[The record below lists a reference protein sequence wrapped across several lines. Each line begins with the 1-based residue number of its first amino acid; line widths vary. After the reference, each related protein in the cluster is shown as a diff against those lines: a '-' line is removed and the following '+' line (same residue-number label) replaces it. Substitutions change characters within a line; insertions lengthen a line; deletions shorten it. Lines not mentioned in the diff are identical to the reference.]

1 MGFGDHPRSRVRGGV
16 PVSRSSAIA
25 VPVRSLF
32 SSETALLVVLTGYI
46 VVLGLWPLARLFVES
61 LLPDTSGE
69 VLGLLLGQWRS
80 AATQRALIN
89 TLESSLLATALSVAI
104 GTTAAFVLTLTDVRA
119 KAALTFVALLPLL
132 VPSQITALAWIELTG
147 AGSPILGPLGLA
159 PAPGATNPLYSMWGI
174 VLVMGIESSTL
185 VFLAVRAGL
194 RNVPRDLVEAARLGG
209 AHPLRVTSA
218 VIMPL
223 AMPAILAGAALAFV
237 TSIGNFGIPAMLGIP
252 GRYTVLTTL
261 IYQRLQGF
269 GPRVLGEVAA
279 LALILTVLA
288 VVGLLLRA
296 LIVRRG
302 GFAADGASAPL
313 TPFRLGRGRVLVELL
328 LWIAL
333 ACIAVLPLL
342 ALLASSLAPALGV
355 PLRVRYRDAREL
367 PLRAVRAGIDAARLR
382 QQFRPGARLLPPFQR
397 RRSPCRSP
405 ISRRMRKNPA
415 ARVLDLLADAPYA
428 VPGTVLAIAII
439 IVFLPPLPF
448 LGVSLYGTLGII
460 LVAYLARFLAL
471 ALRPTVAG
479 MELVSKNLD
488 EAAQVAGAGVIRR
501 LRAVILPA
509 VAPSAA
515 AGALLIFMT
524 AFNELTVS
532 VLLWSTGSETLGV
545 AVFFLHYEGNSPAAA
560 AVAVISIAVT
570 LALAMLTSLMA
581 RNLPEGVVP
590 WRA

>member
-1 MGFGDHPRSRVRGGV
+1 M
-16 PVSRSSAIA
+16 A
-25 VPVRSLF
+25 VPVRSLL
-32 SSETALLVVLTGYI
+32 SSETALLVVLTLYV
-46 VVLGLWPLARLFVES
+46 VVLGLWPLGRLFVES
-61 LLPDTSGE
+61 LSPSASGE

-80 AATQRALIN
+80 AATQRALLN
-89 TLESSLLATALSVAI
+89 TLESSLLATLVSVVI
-104 GTTAAFVLTLTDVRA
+104 GTATALLLTLTDVRG

-159 PAPGATNPLYSMWGI
+159 PAPGSTNPLYSVWGI

-209 AHPLRVTSA
+209 ANPLRVTSA

-288 VVGLLLRA
+288 VAGLVLRA
-296 LIVRRG
+296 MLVRRG
-302 GFAADGASAPL
+302 GFAAEAGAPL
-313 TPFRLGRGRVLVELL
+313 NPFRLGRGRVVVELL

-333 ACIAVLPLL
+333 VCIAVLPLI
-342 ALLASSLAPALGV
+342 ALFASSLAPALGV
-355 PLRVRYRDAREL
+355 PLRIDTVTLANYRFALFEQEST
-367 PLRAVRAGIDAARLR
+367 LRAFANSFVLALATAAVSAMIAVPL
-382 QQFRPGARLLPPFQR
+382 AYLTVL
-397 RRSPCRSP
+397 
-405 ISRRMRKNPA
+405 RKNPG

-428 VPGTVLAIAII
+428 VPGTVLAIAVI
-439 IVFLPPLPF
+439 IVFLPPIPF
-448 LGVSLYGTLGII
+448 TDISLYGTLGII

-479 MELVSKNLD
+479 MELVPKSLD

-532 VLLWSTGSETLGV
+532 VLLWSTGHETLGV

-570 LALAMLTSLMA
+570 LALAIFTSLMA
-581 RNLPEGVVP
+581 RNLPQGVVP

>member
-1 MGFGDHPRSRVRGGV
+1 M
-16 PVSRSSAIA
+16 A

-32 SSETALLVVLTGYI
+32 SSETALLVVLTCYV
-46 VVLGLWPLARLFVES
+46 VVLGLWPLGRLFVES
-61 LLPDTSGE
+61 LSPSASGE
-69 VLGLLLGQWRS
+69 FLGLLLGQWRS
-80 AATQRALIN
+80 VATQRALIN
-89 TLESSLLATALSVAI
+89 TLESSLLATLVSVVI
-104 GTTAAFVLTLTDVRA
+104 GTVTALALTLTDVRA

-159 PAPGATNPLYSMWGI
+159 PAPGSTNPLYSVWGI

-209 AHPLRVTSA
+209 AHPLRVTSS

-288 VVGLLLRA
+288 VVGLILRA

-302 GFAADGASAPL
+302 GYAADGASAPL
-313 TPFRLGRGRVLVELL
+313 TPFRLGRGRFFVELL
-328 LWIAL
+328 VWIAL
-333 ACIAVLPLL
+333 AGIAVLPLL

-355 PLRVRYRDAREL
+355 PLRIDTVTFANYRFALFEQEST
-367 PLRAVRAGIDAARLR
+367 LRAFTNSFVLALATAAVSAMIAVPL
-382 QQFRPGARLLPPFQR
+382 AYLTVL
-397 RRSPCRSP
+397 
-405 ISRRMRKNPA
+405 RKNPG

-448 LGVSLYGTLGII
+448 TGVSLYGTLGII

-479 MELVSKNLD
+479 MELVPKNLD
-488 EAAQVAGAGVIRR
+488 EAAQVAGAGVLRR
-501 LRAVILPA
+501 LRSVILPA

-532 VLLWSTGSETLGV
+532 VLLWSTGHETLGV

-570 LALAMLTSLMA
+570 LALAVFTSVMA

>member
-1 MGFGDHPRSRVRGGV
+1 M
-16 PVSRSSAIA
+16 A
-25 VPVRSLF
+25 VPARSLF
-32 SSETALLVVLTGYI
+32 SGETALLAVLTCY
-46 VVLGLWPLARLFVES
+46 VTLLGLWPLARLFVEA
-61 LLPDTSGE
+61 LLPGASGE
-69 VLGLLLGQWRS
+69 PLGLLLGQWQS
-80 AATQRALIN
+80 AATQRALLN
-89 TLESSLLATALSVAI
+89 TLESSLLATALAVLI
-104 GTTAAFVLTLTDVRA
+104 GTVVAVVLTLTDMRA
-119 KAALTFVALLPLL
+119 KAVLTFMAMLPLL

-147 AGSPILGPLGLA
+147 ANSLILGPLGLA
-159 PAPGATNPLYSMWGI
+159 PAPGATNPLYSKWGV

-194 RNVPRDLVEAARLGG
+194 RHVPRDLVEAARLGG
-209 AHPLRVTSA
+209 AHPLRVIAS
-218 VIMPL
+218 VIIPL
-223 AMPAILAGAALAFV
+223 ASPAILAGAALAFV

-279 LALILTVLA
+279 LALILTALA

-296 LIVRRG
+296 FIVRRG
-302 GFAADGASAPL
+302 GFATEGTSPPL
-313 TPFRLGRGRVLVELL
+313 RPFQLGYGRIVLEFL

-333 ACIAVLPLL
+333 ACIAVLPLV

-355 PLRVRYRDAREL
+355 PLGIDTVTLDNYRFALFEQEST
-367 PLRAVRAGIDAARLR
+367 LRAFINSFMLAVAAAAVSAMIAVPL
-382 QQFRPGARLLPPFQR
+382 AYLTIL
-397 RRSPCRSP
+397 
-405 ISRRMRKNPA
+405 RKNPA
-415 ARVLDLLADAPYA
+415 ARALDLLADAPYA

-439 IVFLPPLPF
+439 LVFLPPIPF
-448 LGVSLYGTLGII
+448 TGVSLYGTLGII
-460 LVAYLARFLAL
+460 LIAYLARFLAL

-479 MELVSKNLD
+479 METVSKSLD
-488 EAAQVAGAGVIRR
+488 EAAQVAGAGVFRR
-501 LRAVILPA
+501 LTAVILPA
-509 VAPSAA
+509 VAPSAV

-532 VLLWSTGSETLGV
+532 VLLWSTGNETLGV

-560 AVAVISIAVT
+560 AVATISIVVT
-570 LALAMLTSLMA
+570 LALAIVASLLA

>member
-1 MGFGDHPRSRVRGGV
+1 MRGGV
-16 PVSRSSAIA
+16 QVSRSSAIA

-32 SSETALLVVLTGYI
+32 SSESALLAVLTGY
-46 VVLGLWPLARLFVES
+46 VAVLGLWPLARLFVES
-61 LLPDTSGE
+61 LSPGASGE
-69 VLGLLLGQWRS
+69 ILGLLLGQWRS

-89 TLESSLLATALSVAI
+89 TLESSLLATLLSVAI
-104 GTTAAFVLTLTDVRA
+104 GTTAAFVLSLTDVRA

-159 PAPGATNPLYSMWGI
+159 PAPGATNPLYSKWGI

-194 RNVPRDLVEAARLGG
+194 RNLPRDLIEAARLGG
-209 AHPLRVTSA
+209 AHPLRVTHS

-223 AMPAILAGAALAFV
+223 ATPAILAGAALAFV

-279 LALILTVLA
+279 LALILTALA
-288 VVGLLLRA
+288 VIGLLLRA
-296 LIVRRG
+296 LVVRRG
-302 GFAADGASAPL
+302 GLATEGSGGPL
-313 TPFRLGRGRVLVELL
+313 LPFRLGRGRVVMEAL

-333 ACIAVLPLL
+333 TCIAILPLL

-355 PLRVRYRDAREL
+355 PLTFDTVTLANYRFALLEQEST
-367 PLRAVRAGIDAARLR
+367 LRAFANSFMLALAAAAVSATVAVPLAYLSALR
-382 QQFRPGARLLPPFQR
+382 KNSGARLL
-397 RRSPCRSP
+397 
-405 ISRRMRKNPA
+405 
-415 ARVLDLLADAPYA
+415 DLVADAPYA

-439 IVFLPPLPF
+439 IVFLPPVPF
-448 LGVSLYGTLGII
+448 VGISLYGTLGII

-501 LRAVILPA
+501 LTAVILPA

-532 VLLWSTGSETLGV
+532 VLLWSTGNETLGV

-560 AVAVISIAVT
+560 AVATISIAVT
-570 LALAMLTSLMA
+570 LALAFLTSLLA